1 MEILFLFLLCVVV
14 VGMSYT
20 LCIHLGDS
28 QWFTLVIAVCM
39 LYILL
44 VNLTSL

>member
-1 MEILFLFLLCVVV
+1 MEILFLLLLCVVV

-20 LCIHLGDS
+20 LCIHVGDS
-28 QWFTLVIAVCM
+28 QWFTLAVAVCM

>member
-1 MEILFLFLLCVVV
+1 MEILFLLLLCVVV

-20 LCIHLGDS
+20 LCYTLGDS
-28 QWFTLVIAVCM
+28 QWFTLAIAVCM